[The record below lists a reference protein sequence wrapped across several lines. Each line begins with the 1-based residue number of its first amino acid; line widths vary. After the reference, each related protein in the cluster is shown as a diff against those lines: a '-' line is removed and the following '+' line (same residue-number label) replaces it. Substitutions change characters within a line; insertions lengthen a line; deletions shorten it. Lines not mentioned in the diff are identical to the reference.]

1 MNNICVIIKVGGF
14 MEKQTNLLVLYERND
29 YGDYEYRGI
38 ALAYFKDNY
47 GEIMSTSIELNEED
61 LLDSTYVRILDE
73 DDYEI
78 YKDSKLV
85 FINHDIKEIVAAL
98 VNMKMPVELLI
109 DLIINEYDNTVLYCR
124 GDGLYSK
131 IPIESYKTSVLSAS
145 APPKQQK
152 TNKQQIEVST
162 IIQEIKRKF
171 VAQEDVV
178 ESIVS
183 NIYINQMLVKSGDKD
198 LISTSKSAILLDGPT
213 GTGKTAILNEVA
225 HKLELPI
232 VIAKST
238 DYSTSGYVGDSL
250 CDILSS
256 LLDRANGDLKLAERG
271 IVCMDEID
279 KLAGEKANELKMKK
293 AVQHDLLAF
302 IGGSKYN
309 VKKGM
314 SNIEFDTTNLTF
326 IAMGAFT
333 NLSDDKKEKPKEYG
347 IKVSQSNTNQQTYEI
362 KDKDYVNYGLER
374 ELVGRL
380 TLKTHTNA
388 YEVEDFKRILLE
400 SEISPLK
407 MFIKTLKAL
416 GINDITYD
424 DEFIELV
431 SNKAYESG
439 FGARG
444 LQSIFL
450 DIRNDLSMKII
461 ENNLSSVHLSKDLFE
476 KVKQKSIRR
485 Y

>member
-1 MNNICVIIKVGGF
+1 M
-14 MEKQTNLLVLYERND
+14 KQQANLLVLYEKND

-38 ALAYFKDNY
+38 AIASFDNEY
-47 GEIMSTSIELNEED
+47 CEIMSTLIELTQED
-61 LLDSTYVRILDE
+61 LLSSTCINITGD

-78 YKDSKLV
+78 SEDSKIA
-85 FINHDIKEIVAAL
+85 FINHDLRDLADIQLKFQLPISDIV
-98 VNMKMPVELLI
+98 
-109 DLIINEYDNTVLYCR
+109 DLIIEEYNDTVLYNR
-124 GDGLYSK
+124 GDGLFSK
-131 IPIESYKTSVLSAS
+131 IPIESYETSVLHAS
-145 APPKQQK
+145 APQK
-152 TNKQQIEVST
+152 SQKFSKEQIDVVT
-162 IIQEIKRKF
+162 IIKEIKRKF

-183 NIYINQMLVKSGDKD
+183 NIYINQMLVNSGDRD

-225 HKLELPI
+225 NKLELPL

-238 DYSTSGYVGDSL
+238 DYSASGYVGDSL

-279 KLAGEKANELKMKK
+279 KLASEKSNELKMKK

-333 NLSDDKKEKPKEYG
+333 NLSDKKKEKPKEYG
-347 IKVSQSNTNQQTYEI
+347 IKVGQTNYNQPAYEI
-362 KDKDYVNYGLER
+362 KDKDYVDYGLER

-407 MFIKTLKAL
+407 MFIKTLNAL
-416 GINDITYD
+416 GIDDITYD

-431 SNKAYESG
+431 SNRAYESG

-461 ENNLSSVHLSKDLFE
+461 ENNLTNVHLSKDLFE

>member
-1 MNNICVIIKVGGF
+1 MGN
-14 MEKQTNLLVLYERND
+14 EANLLVLFERNEF
-29 YGDYEYRGI
+29 GDYEFIGMAVASY
-38 ALAYFKDNY
+38 DDDVC
-47 GEIMSTSIELNEED
+47 EIMSIPVDVNEED
-61 LLDSTYVRILDE
+61 LLTASSIAQVGEEEYKVH
-73 DDYEI
+73 
-78 YKDSKLV
+78 KDSKIA
-85 FINHDIKEIVAAL
+85 FINYNIKSLVDIQEKTKLSNKAI
-98 VNMKMPVELLI
+98 I
-109 DLIINEYDNTVLYCR
+109 DFIIEQYENTVLYYR

-131 IPIESYKTSVLSAS
+131 IPMESYDLRTSI
-145 APPKQQK
+145 PKK
-152 TNKQQIEVST
+152 IKNPDLKSKKEKLDVKSIIE
-162 IIQEIKRKF
+162 EIKRKF
-171 VAQEDVV
+171 VAQEEAV

-183 NIYINQMLVKSGDKD
+183 NIYINQMLVESGDKD

-225 HKLELPI
+225 TKLDLPI

-238 DYSTSGYVGDSL
+238 DYSTTGYVGDSL
-250 CDILSS
+250 TDILST
-256 LLDRANGDLKLAERG
+256 LLDRANGDIKLAQRG

-279 KLAGEKANELKMKK
+279 KLAGEKNNELKMKK
-293 AVQHDLLAF
+293 GVQHDLLAF

-314 SNIEFDTTNLTF
+314 TNVEFDTTNLTF

-333 NLSDDKKEKPKEYG
+333 NLSDKKREKPKSMGFKTEEEK
-347 IKVSQSNTNQQTYEI
+347 IKNEEQIYEI
-362 KDKDYVNYGLER
+362 KDKDYVDYGLER

-407 MFIKTLKAL
+407 MFIKTLNAL
-416 GINDITYD
+416 GVKDITYNN
-424 DEFIELV
+424 EFIELV
-431 SNKAYESG
+431 ANKAYESG

-450 DIRNDLSMKII
+450 DIRNNLAMSII
-461 ENNLSSVHLSKDLFE
+461 ENNLTNIHLSEELFE
-476 KVKQKSIRR
+476 KVKQKSLRK